1 MAAAQVTTREVSMWL
16 RKICKD
22 EGSNPDGC
30 MSMYLA
36 ENGLFAVQGD
46 QLDAETFGNLENV
59 LPGEGAVFIKPEIVV
74 EAVQRYRQ
82 GLP

>member
-1 MAAAQVTTREVSMWL
+1 
-16 RKICKD
+16 
-22 EGSNPDGC
+22 